1 MVALVVPAGLLFVA
15 TRDGDDGNDS
25 TRVSAFSDP
34 TGLVE
39 DPAVPGV
46 AEVGS
51 PAPSFV
57 LETDDGERHALADSA
72 GTPVVVTF
80 WASWCLPCLDELP
93 LLQRAVDE
101 RPGAFRVLAV
111 GFRNLP
117 SDDADWLAEHDI
129 TIPSLQDPDFE
140 VARAYGVR
148 AIPQTFFIDGEG
160 VIRDRVFGI
169 TTDAALRAPLDALL
183 ATR

>member
-1 MVALVVPAGLLFVA
+1 MSVIVPVVLVLVAVRD
-15 TRDGDDGNDS
+15 TDDGDPGRS
-25 TRVSAFSDP
+25 PTYSDT

-39 DPAVPGV
+39 DPAAPGV
-46 AEVGS
+46 AEIGS
-51 PAPSFV
+51 RAPQFV
-57 LETDDGERHALADSA
+57 LEAGDGAVHSLADAA
-72 GTPVVVTF
+72 GRPVIVTF

-101 RPGAFRVLAV
+101 HGDALRVLAI

-117 SDDADWLAEHDI
+117 SDDSDWLDEHGI

-140 VARAYGVR
+140 VARTYGVR
-148 AIPQTFFIDGEG
+148 AIPQTFFIDAAG

-169 TTDAALRAPLDALL
+169 TTDAALREPLAALL
-183 ATR
+183 AET